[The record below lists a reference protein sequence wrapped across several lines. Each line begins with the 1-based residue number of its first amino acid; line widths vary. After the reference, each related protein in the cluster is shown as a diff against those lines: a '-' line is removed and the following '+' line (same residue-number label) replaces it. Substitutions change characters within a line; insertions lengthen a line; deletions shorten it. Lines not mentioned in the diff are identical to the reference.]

1 MKNTE
6 NPDKKYQKDSME
18 KLIKII
24 TEQLYPEE
32 RFPITIFPDLVPLLS
47 GLYLKITKQKEE
59 KQDKN
64 DNRQYFKV
72 KEEDVKK
79 ALNLNSLIKFHPN
92 VLVLLYRNLIVRYIS
107 QKHFNK
113 NEVEDIVHDII
124 TIVLKNK
131 IEKFKSVFSFSEK
144 QNPTFT
150 SYFMVTIRNIYIDM
164 LRKEKKEEKKVAKEV
179 NILNIAGRQREEG
192 FTNLIIDEELQKL
205 RMLLSL
211 YRKNQAK
218 IILTLKMKYNQK
230 PSKDE
235 ILACFENCSKSD
247 IDILSSDF
255 STLYERKI
263 FEIITPVYSRYSSP
277 KLRPDS
283 LRKWISDKIG
293 EIKDHMNKTHPNNPY
308 NSKNI
313 PDLFLIFFNRN
324 KQTGRMKNAS

>member
-1 MKNTE
+1 MKDAGISEKISSGKFSGILE
-6 NPDKKYQKDSME
+6 N
-18 KLIKII
+18 II
-24 TEQLYPEE
+24 REHLYPENE
-32 RFPITIFPDLVPLLS
+32 FPTALFPDLIKTLTNLFFSERIKSGSLENTKVTAIKKEALS
-47 GLYLKITKQKEE
+47 Q
-59 KQDKN
+59 
-64 DNRQYFKV
+64 
-72 KEEDVKK
+72 
-79 ALNLNSLIKFHPN
+79 LNLNTLIKKHPDI
-92 VLVLLYRNLIVRYIS
+92 VILLYRNIIVNYITR
-107 QKHFNK
+107 KHFNK
-113 NEVEDIVHDII
+113 NEVEDIVQEII
-124 TIVLKNK
+124 TK
-131 IEKFKSVFSFSEK
+131 ILDKKIDRIRNVFNFTDIK
-144 QNPTFT
+144 NPTFT

-164 LRKEKKEEKKVAKEV
+164 LRKEKKEEKKVAKEM
-179 NILNIAGRQREEG
+179 NILNVAGRQGEEG

-255 STLYERKI
+255 SALYERKI

-293 EIKDHMNKTHPNNPY
+293 EIKDHMNKTHSNNPY

>member
-1 MKNTE
+1 MKDAGISKKISSGKFSGILE
-6 NPDKKYQKDSME
+6 N
-18 KLIKII
+18 II
-24 TEQLYPEE
+24 REHLYPENE
-32 RFPITIFPDLVPLLS
+32 FPTALFPDLIKTLTNLFFSERIKSGSLENTKFTTIKKEALS
-47 GLYLKITKQKEE
+47 Q
-59 KQDKN
+59 
-64 DNRQYFKV
+64 
-72 KEEDVKK
+72 
-79 ALNLNSLIKFHPN
+79 LNLNTLIKKHPDI
-92 VLVLLYRNLIVRYIS
+92 VILLYRNIIVNYITR
-107 QKHFNK
+107 KHFNK
-113 NEVEDIVHDII
+113 NEVEDIVQEII
-124 TIVLKNK
+124 TK
-131 IEKFKSVFSFSEK
+131 ILDKKIDRIRNVFNFTDIK
-144 QNPTFT
+144 NPTFT

-164 LRKEKKEEKKVAKEV
+164 LRKEKKEEKKVAKEM
-179 NILNIAGRQREEG
+179 NILNVAGRQGEEG

-255 STLYERKI
+255 SALYERKI

-293 EIKDHMNKTHPNNPY
+293 EIKDHMNKTHSNNPY